1 MLEPIIIVV
10 GGWRAVTFGG
20 MWEREV
26 LDIAFYDLPLA
37 RGQSLASAFL
47 SCMCEI
53 GLLACGLTLKK
64 KEPLTRLFSKNRLN
78 YI

>member
-37 RGQSLASAFL
+37 RG
-47 SCMCEI
+47 
-53 GLLACGLTLKK
+53 
-64 KEPLTRLFSKNRLN
+64 
-78 YI
+78 